1 LVDRS
6 FEEALML
13 GREADVPL
21 ELGPEPYRPQEG
33 SGWIWKCADFEDIGR
48 ERLGVEW
55 QRL

>member
-1 LVDRS
+1 
-6 FEEALML
+6 ML